1 MANSA
6 ERDTQRSIIMCLT
19 KKPNKICCE
28 AVKISI
34 PRHCSDFGVCVKVM
48 WWGDEQV
55 MVLFIRDTDQ
65 VMMIFV

>member
-34 PRHCSDFGVCVKVM
+34 PRHCSDVGV
-48 WWGDEQV
+48 W
-55 MVLFIRDTDQ
+55 
-65 VMMIFV
+65 